1 MPLYSL
7 DGGKKL
13 RLIAEQP
20 IRLEADIQAIV
31 EANLNQIFGLQLV
44 AHEFTVQNF
53 TLDTVAFDE
62 ETNAF
67 VIMEYKRDEGG
78 SVIDQGY
85 AYLATML
92 NNKAEFVLEHN
103 RKFGKSLTKKDIEWA
118 ESRVLFVAQRFTS
131 HQMAAINFKDIPI
144 ELWRFSRF
152 DNSTLS
158 FEQIKPAVAAA
169 SIVPLLKSREGRAVQ
184 AAVQVETVAD
194 FAASL
199 PKALQGLYE
208 SFEEAVKNQLPDLDF
223 KVGQKRLMLKRR
235 WATVCYVTC
244 LREGLRLILRL
255 PRVPQGNAL
264 GKQRGVRESDVFKIQ
279 AHVRRPQDIAPAVDL
294 IKAAHQET
302 GRTLGETPSR
312 VPA

>member
-7 DGGKKL
+7 DGNKKL
-13 RLIAEQP
+13 RLIAEQS
-20 IRLEADIQAIV
+20 IRLEADIQIV
-31 EANLNQIFGLQLV
+31 VETNLNQIFGLQLV
-44 AHEFTVQNF
+44 AHEFTVQSF

-67 VIMEYKRDEGG
+67 VIIEYKRDEGG

-92 NNKAEFVLEHN
+92 NNKAEFVLEYN
-103 RKFGKSLTKKDIEWA
+103 KKFGKNLTKKDIDWA
-118 ESRVLFVAQRFTS
+118 ESKVLFVAQRFTP

-158 FEQIKPAVAAA
+158 FEQIKPAVAVA
-169 SIVPLLKSREGRAVQ
+169 SIAPLLKSREGKAVQ
-184 AAVQVETVAD
+184 AAVQVETAAD

-199 PKALQGLYE
+199 PKTLQRLYE
-208 SFEEAVKNQLPDLDF
+208 GLEEALKNQLPDLEY
-223 KVGQKRLMLKRR
+223 KVGKKRLMLKRR

-244 LREGLRLILRL
+244 QREGLRLILRL
-255 PRVPQGNAL
+255 PKVPQGNSL
-264 GKQRGVRESDVFKIQ
+264 GKQRAVRESDVFKIQ
-279 AHVRRPQDIAPAVDL
+279 AHVKRPQDMASAIELV
-294 IKAAHQET
+294 KAAYQET
-302 GRTLGETPSR
+302 GRLLGEAPSR
-312 VPA
+312 TSI